1 MLDWCKKKLAKNT
14 NSDSF
19 IHKHLC
25 GFGKGTKCFKFMA
38 YHATRKF
45 RKVAIKTKLNVVSK
59 QPSHF
64 HHLLYINGLPG
75 SLFSYISYHED
86 LQSVSKSRAY
96 TMSFL
101 YVRTQNTQQNWMVKE
116 SPLELNLI
124 FSSSFCRRNWG
135 CVYLVSIKAIHQGSA
150 FNSTWMTEYFFH
162 LKGHGAKP
170 VAWCIKTST
179 DYSAPWNAWPKH
191 PKRSSQSGIWFPA
204 PL

>member
-1 MLDWCKKKLAKNT
+1 MFALEITPKIIQPNVVSATLLPQYDTIWLRHIWVDAAKGFFKCWTVAKKPRKNT

-101 YVRTQNTQQNWMVKE
+101 YVHKIRRKTEWWK
-116 SPLELNLI
+116 SPLLNWIL
-124 FSSSFCRRNWG
+124 F
-135 CVYLVSIKAIHQGSA
+135 
-150 FNSTWMTEYFFH
+150 
-162 LKGHGAKP
+162 
-170 VAWCIKTST
+170 
-179 DYSAPWNAWPKH
+179 SAPLSVVVSKL
-191 PKRSSQSGIWFPA
+191 RMWFSREY
-204 PL
+204 